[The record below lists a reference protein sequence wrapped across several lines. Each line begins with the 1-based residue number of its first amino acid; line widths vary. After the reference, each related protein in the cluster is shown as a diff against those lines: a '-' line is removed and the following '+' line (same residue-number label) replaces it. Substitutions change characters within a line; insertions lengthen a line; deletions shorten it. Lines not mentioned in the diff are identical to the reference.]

1 MSILVTGGAGY
12 IGSHTVRRLTAL
24 GHEVVV
30 LDSMEYGHRSAVIEA
45 ELVEGNIADL
55 DLVVDLCNRRDITQV
70 VHFAAYKSVGES
82 MEQPS
87 RYWLNNVTGTVKLVE
102 AMLTAGVHD
111 IVFSSS
117 CSVYGTPAVV
127 PVAEDAPIQPESI
140 YAESKAMTERILG
153 WYGVSHGLRSV
164 SLRYFNAAGAS
175 ADSRIGEDWR
185 QSLNLIPLVMKA
197 TLGKR
202 PPVQVFGNDYPTPDG
217 TCIRDYIH
225 VDDLADAH
233 VKALEL
239 PRRRRHVDRGQRRH
253 RHWQQRD
260 GSDRHD
266 RANHRTVGAVA
277 SRATRRAGDP
287 VATFADPTKA
297 ARAARLA
304 PRSRS
309 RRHRRLSVGV
319 AQLPPRRLRRVA
331 LALTLP
337 VEPTQQHR
345 DRPRVESQAMPGTG
359 DQAQLGRA
367 VGLGQL
373 PSVDGRHAVV
383 VVAVHHQQRPRRQPP
398 SCVDRAEATELPG
411 PLVERRREAR
421 RADRADVAGVLEE
434 PSRLRGPVVE
444 VGARAEQRGAAHARI
459 VGGDAGDDRAT
470 GVRADEPDPGRRG
483 LGDEVVDRGAQ
494 VVDPTLQREVAL
506 ARRRSRGS

>member
-30 LDSMEYGHRSAVIEA
+30 LDSMEYGHRNAVIEA

-55 DLVVDLCNRRDITQV
+55 DLIIELCNRRDITQV

-82 MEQPS
+82 MDQPS

-102 AMLTAGVHD
+102 AMLTAGVSD

-127 PVAEDAPIQPESI
+127 PVTEDALIQPESI
-140 YAESKAMTERILG
+140 YAESKAMTERILH

-233 VKALEL
+233 VKALDHL
-239 PRRRRHVDRGQRRH
+239 ARGGQSTALNIGTGR
-253 RHWQQRD
+253 
-260 GSDRHD
+260 GSSVMEVID
-266 RANHRTVGAVA
+266 
-277 SRATRRAGDP
+277 ATERLTGRSVPWEPAPRRAGDP
-287 VATFADPTKA
+287 VAVYADPT
-297 ARAARLA
+297 RAARMLDWHPA
-304 PRSRS
+304 HDLDDIVASAWKWHS
-309 RRHRRLSVGV
+309 THLDGYDKSVS
-319 AQLPPRRLRRVA
+319 P
-331 LALTLP
+331 
-337 VEPTQQHR
+337 
-345 DRPRVESQAMPGTG
+345 
-359 DQAQLGRA
+359 
-367 VGLGQL
+367 
-373 PSVDGRHAVV
+373 
-383 VVAVHHQQRPRRQPP
+383 
-398 SCVDRAEATELPG
+398 
-411 PLVERRREAR
+411 
-421 RADRADVAGVLEE
+421 
-434 PSRLRGPVVE
+434 
-444 VGARAEQRGAAHARI
+444 
-459 VGGDAGDDRAT
+459 
-470 GVRADEPDPGRRG
+470 
-483 LGDEVVDRGAQ
+483 
-494 VVDPTLQREVAL
+494 
-506 ARRRSRGS
+506 